1 MTTQIQKIAMCRLNT
16 DRLTSVTPT
25 GMFTSQAAW
34 AWPNKKHSP
43 RLIQSFGCRDI
54 AGSPYGSCYPADR
67 FVPPKF
73 GCPGPEACPG
83 DTRHFP
89 IRPICSGYATET
101 TQWPILRLH
110 AQSDCTQYPYAWE
123 YRQRLPTRNS
133 RAVDG
138 RFGPARAVAFVLFH
152 ATNVHQSQAHLQGD
166 QRPGSGMPAPDDPE
180 QVACQ
185 EAPETDSPTAGPQ
198 RAEQPCRD
206 YRHHHRRPLQQVDP
220 IHIASNEAGACCPVK
235 VGAVALRRVPKHP
248 AGHGGRKTRVR
259 FHATKPERICP
270 PDATAWMA
278 AASRPAS
285 HAYSR
290 LICCPGGAKRLQS
303 SP

>member
-1 MTTQIQKIAMCRLNT
+1 
-16 DRLTSVTPT
+16 
-25 GMFTSQAAW
+25 
-34 AWPNKKHSP
+34 
-43 RLIQSFGCRDI
+43 
-54 AGSPYGSCYPADR
+54 
-67 FVPPKF
+67 
-73 GCPGPEACPG
+73 
-83 DTRHFP
+83 
-89 IRPICSGYATET
+89 
-101 TQWPILRLH
+101 
-110 AQSDCTQYPYAWE
+110 YPYAWE

-166 QRPGSGMPAPDDPE
+166 QRPGTAMPAPDDPE

-185 EAPETDSPTAGPQ
+185 EAPETDGPTAGPQ
-198 RAEQPCRD
+198 RADQPCRD

-220 IHIASNEAGACCPVK
+220 IHIASNEAGPCCPVK

-278 AASRPAS
+278 AASRPSFA
-285 HAYSR
+285 
-290 LICCPGGAKRLQS
+290 RLQQAHLL
-303 SP
+303 PWRRETAAIEPVVLIAAVEAQPLAGQPEALGKQVGELAFAAHAAAEAAVVILAATG